1 MIMNIKNLVRRV
13 INRIS
18 RMFSYGV
25 YLRDA
30 DRIFKEIAAQDIN
43 YSVLR
48 WFDELPDLDPKED
61 IDLLVSD
68 SDFYRLKRILQRGRP
83 GVLGFVKF
91 DVYPESNLEGDMAY
105 YPPHLASQILKN
117 KRQLECGIWVPSTRE
132 HFLSLT
138 YHALFHK
145 GFGSGLS
152 TEFVDRSAIEPKRD
166 FASYLSTLAGQASI
180 PIINMSMTGLERVL
194 QAHGW
199 LPPLDVYLR
208 RSKRNDWVRLRAHQI
223 FDSTYRVNHG
233 LAVFIIRE
241 VIAGT
246 HLESLLKRR
255 LLENGAS
262 IINEIELCGV
272 QALQLVQITR
282 GGDWGR
288 PRLGKGYG
296 GLPAK
301 IIIAQHQQDGA
312 ILEPEGLP
320 SGAVEYDWLLEIKK
334 EIRAEANSGVP
345 DKMQCH
351 VLHTSDNGVEAA
363 HYRDLISQIKASDN
377 DTQS

>member
-1 MIMNIKNLVRRV
+1 
-13 INRIS
+13 
-18 RMFSYGV
+18 MFSYGV

-30 DRIFKEIAAQDIN
+30 DRIFKEIAEQDIN

-48 WFDELPDLDPKED
+48 WFDELPELDPKED

-68 SDFYRLKRILQRGRP
+68 FDFYRLKRILQRGRP

-91 DVYPESNLEGDMAY
+91 DVYPESNLEGDMSY

-117 KRQLECGIWVPSTRE
+117 KRQLECGIWVPSIRE

-145 GFGSGLS
+145 GFGSGLP
-152 TEFVDRSAIEPKRD
+152 TEFVDRRVLEPKRD
-166 FASYLSTLAGQASI
+166 FASYLSTLASQASI
-180 PIINMSMTGLERVL
+180 PVINMSMTGLERVL
-194 QAHGW
+194 DAHGW

-223 FDSTYRVNHG
+223 FDSTYRFNHG
-233 LAVFIIRE
+233 LAVFILRD
-241 VIAGT
+241 VVSGT
-246 HLESLLKRR
+246 YLESLLKRR
-255 LLENGAS
+255 LLEDGAS
-262 IINEIELCGV
+262 IIDELEVSGV
-272 QALQLVQITR
+272 QALKLVQATR

-296 GLPAK
+296 GMPAK
-301 IIIAQHQQDGA
+301 IIIAQHHQDGVN
-312 ILEPEGLP
+312 LEPERLP
-320 SGAVEYDWLLEIKK
+320 SGAVEYDWLLKIKK
-334 EIRAEANSGVP
+334 EIRAEANSGVS

-363 HYRDLISQIKASDN
+363 HYRELISQIKASDK